1 MKKKIEMKIKTVPGR
16 LISPKTAFN
25 SLSRNSL
32 IFKIVFLSWE
42 LINQNIWGKKKIEI
56 KIDNQFN
63 IILREKIFTV
73 GSKEENKF
81 IIF

>member
-1 MKKKIEMKIKTVPGR
+1 MPGR

>member
-1 MKKKIEMKIKTVPGR
+1 MKKKIETKIKTVPGR

-42 LINQNIWGKKKIEI
+42 LINQNIWGKKK
-56 KIDNQFN
+56 
-63 IILREKIFTV
+63 
-73 GSKEENKF
+73 
-81 IIF
+81 

>member
-1 MKKKIEMKIKTVPGR
+1 MKKKIETKIKTVPGR

>member
-63 IILREKIFTV
+63 IILIEKIFTV

-81 IIF
+81 IIL

>member
-1 MKKKIEMKIKTVPGR
+1 MKKKIETKIKTVPGR

-56 KIDNQFN
+56 KIDSQFN

>member
-1 MKKKIEMKIKTVPGR
+1 MKKKIETKIKTVPGR

-42 LINQNIWGKKKIEI
+42 LINQNIWGKKNTQMNTEI
-56 KIDNQFN
+56 QF
-63 IILREKIFTV
+63 IIKFIEKIFTL
-73 GSKEENKF
+73 GSKDENRF
-81 IIF
+81 II

>member
-63 IILREKIFTV
+63 IILTEKIFTV

-81 IIF
+81 IIL

>member
-1 MKKKIEMKIKTVPGR
+1 MKKKIETKIKTVPGR

-63 IILREKIFTV
+63 IIFIEKIFTV
-73 GSKEENKF
+73 GSNEENKF
-81 IIF
+81 IIS